1 MVKVVVH
8 NAVRVLSGRYRNV
21 ALLSMVGALNSL
33 GMGVIGPVLP
43 LFTQQE
49 YNVNAAQVGI
59 AIGLFGAGRLVT
71 GVPAGYLTQVYGRK
85 PMMGL
90 GAAVN
95 VLGATM
101 VSMSFHFWWL
111 NGWRFV
117 SGLGANVFS
126 TASTVYL
133 RDESTPETRGR
144 LLSTQ
149 ELSILAG
156 QIVGP
161 LLGGYLGSVFGL
173 RIPLFAQVLFMAV
186 SMLLII
192 FALPESRWRE
202 QQARAGARPGSRP
215 PTPRAGPVAPTAPV
229 GRQRGALWRLI
240 FSPAFIFVG
249 LFAIMIVANRQGAR
263 FSVMPLFGKFKG
275 FGPSELGLWLSLTHL
290 PQFFSTMTSGYLS
303 DRLGRKTPFIP
314 SVVMMCA
321 GIATFIW
328 ADSLWQLLM
337 SGMLMGIGEGLGSPA
352 GAVFFADIA
361 PPGLE
366 GVTMG
371 IFRSLA
377 GVGTVCGAMV
387 FGAISDFAGFP
398 WALWV
403 DAILF
408 AAAGIG
414 VVLFVRETHRR
425 RAA

>member
-1 MVKVVVH
+1 MVH

-95 VLGATM
+95 LLGATM

-111 NGWRFV
+111 NGWRFA

-192 FALPESRWRE
+192 FALPESGWRE

-215 PTPRAGPVAPTAPV
+215 PTPRAGPGTPTAPV

-263 FSVMPLFGKFKG
+263 FSVMPLFGKLKG

-303 DRLGRKTPFIP
+303 DRLGRKTPFIR

-377 GVGTVCGAMV
+377 GVGTVSGAMV